1 MAFSGNFMCTSFKK
15 ELLYGVHDFDLANGD
30 TFKIALYTNS
40 ASFDAS
46 TTAYTTSNEVSG
58 TGYSAGGGALTN
70 VDPTSSGTT
79 ALTDFQDETFST
91 ATITARGALIYNTT
105 PNTTSISVTNPS
117 VVVLDFGSDKTATAG
132 DFTIVFPTADASNA
146 IIRIA

>member
-15 ELLYGVHDFDLANGD
+15 ELLEAVHNFKNSGGN

-40 ASFDAS
+40 ASFNAA

-58 TGYSAGGGALTN
+58 TGYTAGGNTLTRVN
-70 VDPTSSGTT
+70 PASSGTT
-79 ALTDFQDETFST
+79 GFTDFANTSWT
-91 ATITARGALIYNTT
+91 SATITARGAIIYNDTAT
-105 PNTTSISVTNPS
+105 GNPA
-117 VVVLDFGSDKTATAG
+117 VVILDFGSDKSSDNGT
-132 DFTIVFPTADASNA
+132 FSVVFPTANASNA